1 LIPWWALSSP
11 SLALVGQSN
20 PKHKGHT
27 MSRAKLVDAI
37 RTARPELT
45 IDQSA
50 DVLNAVLEA
59 IVDSVQ
65 AGDSVVLA
73 GFGSFTHKISNA
85 RTCRNPSTGEPVQVP
100 AKATIRFKPSKA
112 LVVEG

>member
-1 LIPWWALSSP
+1 
-11 SLALVGQSN
+11 
-20 PKHKGHT
+20 

-37 RTARPELT
+37 RVTHPEITLV
-45 IDQSA
+45 QAA

-65 AGDSVVLA
+65 EGDSVVLA
-73 GFGSFTHKISNA
+73 GFGSFTPKVTSA
-85 RTCRNPSTGEPVQVP
+85 RICRNPSTGAEVQVP
-100 AKATIRFKPSKA
+100 AKATIRFKPSKS

>member
-1 LIPWWALSSP
+1 
-11 SLALVGQSN
+11 
-20 PKHKGHT
+20 
-27 MSRAKLVDAI
+27 MSRAKLVEAI

-45 IDQSA
+45 LDQSA

-65 AGDSVVLA
+65 EGAPVVLA
-73 GFGSFTHKISNA
+73 GFGSFTPKVTSA
-85 RTCRNPSTGEPVQVP
+85 RTCRNPSTGAPVQVP
-100 AKATIRFKPSKA
+100 AKATIRFKPSKS

>member
-1 LIPWWALSSP
+1 
-11 SLALVGQSN
+11 
-20 PKHKGHT
+20 

-37 RTARPELT
+37 RVSRPELT
-45 IDQSA
+45 LDQSS

-65 AGDSVVLA
+65 AGEPVVLA
-73 GFGSFTHKISNA
+73 GFGSFSPKVTSA

-100 AKATIRFKPSKA
+100 AKATLRFKPSKK
-112 LVVEG
+112 LVVV